1 MIPQRNRPPLFT
13 RPLIYRMLLSYVIAI
28 PMLFLLLRYMQTHPG
43 ILVPAV
49 GMVVIMIVSRTLA
62 RAILRSKA

>member
-1 MIPQRNRPPLFT
+1 
-13 RPLIYRMLLSYVIAI
+13 MLLSYVIAI

-49 GMVVIMIVSRTLA
+49 GMVVIMVVSRTLA

>member
-1 MIPQRNRPPLFT
+1 MIPQNRPPLFT

-28 PMLFLLLRYMQTHPG
+28 PMLFLLLRYMQTHHSLI
-43 ILVPAV
+43 ILAA
-49 GMVVIMIVSRTLA
+49 GLIVIMIVSRTLA